1 VHIRTKQVQP
11 MRSTFLWPRL
21 ITAALVLLLSIPAL
35 ADAQQNQLSGP
46 QSYSPAQL
54 DQMLA
59 PIALYPDALVAQ
71 ILMAATY
78 PLEVVQAD
86 RWIQN
91 PGNAALRGADL
102 ESALGQQSWSPSVK
116 SLVPF
121 PQVLRMMD
129 NDLQWTEQ
137 LGDAFMAEQNDVM
150 DSVQRLRR
158 QAQGAG
164 NLHSTPQQTVVVE
177 PQNILIEPADPR
189 IVYVP
194 YYNPV
199 AVYGPW
205 RYPAYP
211 PMVFQPV
218 FALFFRAGPFSF
230 SIGLPILAPYWGWEH
245 WDWHRRVI
253 VINDEH
259 YRRINFNRPPPVPG
273 FWRHDPA
280 HRLGVPYRSPAVRAA
295 YQHASDES
303 RRNFRGFA
311 AGSPPLSERPSA
323 MRPGQQQGHSG
334 APGQPAVQ
342 NRQQEQPQQGQRQ
355 TQAQHQMQ
363 QATQPQRQAPQQ
375 QQAQHQALQQRP
387 QQMQQRPQ
395 QQMQQQRQAPQQQA
409 QRPVAPLFES
419 YQHGADARGHGSQ
432 GEASR
437 KQQPSR
443 APQQAPSDN
452 NRPSDRSS
460 DRPSD
465 RR

>member
-1 VHIRTKQVQP
+1 MI
-11 MRSTFLWPRL
+11 
-21 ITAALVLLLSIPAL
+21 LLLSIPAL
-35 ADAQQNQLSGP
+35 ADAQQDQPSGAP
-46 QSYSPAQL
+46 SYSTAQL

-86 RWIQN
+86 RWLQD
-91 PGNAALRGADL
+91 PGNAALRGANLD
-102 ESALGQQSWSPSVK
+102 SALGQQPWDPSVK

-137 LGDAFMAEQNDVM
+137 LGDAFMAEQNEVM
-150 DSVQRLRR
+150 DSVQQLRR

-164 NLHSTPQQTVVVE
+164 TLRSTLQQTVVVE
-177 PQNILIEPADPR
+177 PQDILIEPADPR

-194 YYNPV
+194 YYDPV

-211 PMVFQPV
+211 PVVFQPM

-230 SIGLPILAPYWGWEH
+230 SVGRPVLAPFWGWER
-245 WDWHRRVI
+245 WDWRHRVI
-253 VINDEH
+253 VIDNAH
-259 YRRINFNRPPPVPG
+259 YRRINFDRPPPASG

-280 HRLGVPYRSPAVRAA
+280 HRLGVPYHSLAVRAA

-311 AGSPPLSERPSA
+311 AGSPPLSERPAA
-323 MRPGQQQGHSG
+323 MRPGQQQSHFG
-334 APGQPAVQ
+334 APVRPAVQ
-342 NRQQEQPQQGQRQ
+342 TRPQQGQPQQGQRPQ
-355 TQAQHQMQ
+355 EQWQPQGQHPMQ
-363 QATQPQRQAPQQ
+363 QQAAQPQRQST
-375 QQAQHQALQQRP
+375 QQRP
-387 QQMQQRPQ
+387 QQPPQQQTPQRPAPQQQRPFQ
-395 QQMQQQRQAPQQQA
+395 QAPQQA

-419 YQHGADARGHGSQ
+419 YQHGADARGHAAQ

-437 KQQPSR
+437 RQQPSR
-443 APQQAPSDN
+443 APQQEAPGN
-452 NRPSDRSS
+452 NRPSDR
-460 DRPSD
+460 R
-465 RR
+465 